1 MPESIHRHFCAFL
14 VECKKSDTTDRLG
27 CKPNKPT
34 GRLKRWVYQPNL
46 RRCKMVFRVTFSCIS
61 L

>member
-46 RRCKMVFRVTFSCIS
+46 RRYRA
-61 L
+61 

>member
-1 MPESIHRHFCAFL
+1 MLMPESIHRHFCAFL

-34 GRLKRWVYQPNL
+34 GRLKRWVFNPTYPL
-46 RRCKMVFRVTFSCIS
+46 
-61 L
+61 